1 MAGHLTQAFQQTCF
15 VVRKSALTD
24 HLVLPAEMNSRIVA
38 GEVELVDFAKLGFG
52 GASRVVLIL
61 ADHDFIPT
69 INLLRE
75 RIATDATCHLG
86 VVVVSKVPAGLL
98 AERHAFP
105 ELVDVVLD
113 KSLEEHP
120 HLHLLRAVRHM
131 VRVEEI
137 KTPRLGQQ
145 TLLKL
150 NEIFIAL
157 SAERDPKEL
166 LATILRK
173 AIELTT
179 AEGGTLFMI
188 EEKDGEIAFRIRISQ
203 SPGNPRAT
211 FQYVTDR
218 VTETGIAGYVALTGK
233 SVNVPDVGNLR
244 PYALPTYNPTL
255 DYREGKVRSM
265 LTVPLKNRRN
275 EIIAVLQLANKRQF
289 DEGPEVT
296 PAPFEAEDDGLL
308 SSYCTQAAICLE
320 NVDLYGDIQ
329 RLFDGFVK
337 AAITAIESRDPS
349 TGGHSER
356 VAKMSVALARAT
368 TECQTGVY
376 RSVRFKEEEIRELEY
391 AALLHDFGKIGVRE
405 EVLVKAKKLYAYQLE
420 GINERIKICKAAAR
434 IQYLE
439 RKVKGGSTM
448 NTTALDQE
456 YERRLKELDAFW
468 HIIVSAN
475 EPTVLKKDTRETL
488 ERIRTEKLML
498 PDGSHVAVL
507 TEEEFTA
514 LSVPQGSLTEAERLE
529 VESHVRH
536 TYQFLKMI
544 PWTRDFKHLTEI
556 AYAHHEKLDGTGY
569 PRGLSSHEIP
579 LQSKIMTISDIF
591 DALTAADRWYKDA
604 VPTEKALEILGD
616 EVSQGKLDPVLYE
629 IFVEKKIYLLNNFS
643 PSVANPKVA

>member
-1 MAGHLTQAFQQTCF
+1 MPGPLNHALHQTCF
-15 VVRKSALTD
+15 VVRKSPLTE
-24 HLVLPAEMNSRIVA
+24 HLRLPKELTTREVSGEIELVEFAKQGFAGATRIV
-38 GEVELVDFAKLGFG
+38 LV
-52 GASRVVLIL
+52 L

-75 RIATDATCHLG
+75 KALVESSCHLG
-86 VVVVSKVPAGLL
+86 VVVVSKVPANLL
-98 AERHAFP
+98 TERHAFP

-113 KSLEEHP
+113 KALEEHP
-120 HLHLLRAVRHM
+120 QLHLLRAVRHM

-137 KTPRLGQQ
+137 KQPRLGHQ

-157 SAERDPKEL
+157 SAERDPQEL

-188 EEKDGEIAFRIRISQ
+188 EEKDGEITFRVRIGQ
-203 SPGNPRAT
+203 RPGAAKAT
-211 FQYVTDR
+211 FEYVSER
-218 VTETGIAGYVALTGK
+218 VTESCIAGYVALTGK
-233 SVNVPDVGNLR
+233 SVNIADVSNLR
-244 PYALPTYNPTL
+244 PYTLPTYNKEL
-255 DYREGKVRSM
+255 DYHDSSVRSV
-265 LTVPLKNRRN
+265 LTVPLKNRRS
-275 EIIAVLQLANKRQF
+275 EIIAVLQLANKRSAE
-289 DEGPEVT
+289 EGPEIA
-296 PAPFEAEDDGLL
+296 PAPFEVEDDGLL

-329 RLFDGFVK
+329 QLFDGFVK

-356 VAKMSVALARAT
+356 VAKMCVALARAT
-368 TECQTGVY
+368 TECQSGVY

-405 EVLVKAKKLYAYQLE
+405 EVLVKAKKLYPYQLE

-439 RKVKGGSTM
+439 LKVKGGS
-448 NTTALDQE
+448 NTAALDAE

-468 HIIVSAN
+468 SIIVSAN
-475 EPTVLKKDTRETL
+475 EPSILKKDVRDTL

-514 LSVPQGSLTEAERLE
+514 LSVPQGSLTEGERME

-616 EVSQGKLDPVLYE
+616 EVGEGKLDPVLYE
-629 IFVEKKIYLLNNFS
+629 IFVEKKIYLLNNFPATAS
-643 PSVANPKVA
+643 KPKVA

>member
-15 VVRKSALTD
+15 VVRKSVLTD
-24 HLVLPAEMNSRIVA
+24 PIILPPEMKATLVT

-52 GASRVVLIL
+52 GATRVVLIL

-75 RIATDATCHLG
+75 RVSIDPKCHLG
-86 VVVVSKVPAGLL
+86 VVVVSKFPAGLL
-98 AERHAFP
+98 AERHAFV

-113 KSLEEHP
+113 KSFEEHP

-131 VRVEEI
+131 VRTEEI

-173 AIELTT
+173 AIELTN

-188 EEKDGEIAFRIRISQ
+188 EEKDGEISFRIRIGQ
-203 SPGNPRAT
+203 SPEAANAS

-218 VTETGIAGYVALTGK
+218 VTEVGIAGYVALTGK
-233 SVNVPDVGNLR
+233 SVNIPDIANLR
-244 PYALPTYNPTL
+244 PYTLPSYHKDL
-255 DYREGKVRSM
+255 DYREGNVRSM

-275 EIIAVLQLANKRQF
+275 EIIAVLQLANKRMM
-289 DEGPEVT
+289 DEGPEIT
-296 PAPFEAEDDGLL
+296 PAPFEAEDLGLL
-308 SSYCTQAAICLE
+308 NSYCTQAAICLE

-368 TECQTGVY
+368 TECQAGVY

-439 RKVKGGSTM
+439 VRVKGNSNLGQ
-448 NTTALDQE
+448 LDEE
-456 YERRLKELDAFW
+456 YARRLKELDSFW
-468 HIIVSAN
+468 HIIVAAN
-475 EPTVLKKDTRETL
+475 EPSVLKKDTRETL
-488 ERIRTEKLML
+488 ERIRTEKLLL
-498 PDGSHVAVL
+498 PDGHLVAVL

-514 LSVPQGSLTEAERLE
+514 LSVPRGSLTEAERLE

-616 EVSQGKLDPVLYE
+616 EVAEGKLDPVLYE
-629 IFVEKKIYLLNNFS
+629 IFVEKKIYLLNNFT
-643 PSVANPKVA
+643 PSAVTTKVA

>member
-1 MAGHLTQAFQQTCF
+1 MAGFLTQAFQQTCF
-15 VVRKSALTD
+15 VIRNSALTE
-24 HLVLPAEMNSRIVA
+24 HLVLPPEINSRVVA
-38 GEVELVDFAKLGFG
+38 GEVELVDYAKLGFG
-52 GASRVVLIL
+52 GAARVVLVL

-75 RIATDATCHLG
+75 RAADLKCHLG
-86 VVVVSKVPAGLL
+86 VVVVSKLPGGIL

-113 KSLEEHP
+113 QSLIEHP

-166 LATILRK
+166 LGTILRK
-173 AIELTT
+173 AIELTN
-179 AEGGTLFMI
+179 AEGGSLFMI
-188 EEKDGEIAFRIRISQ
+188 EEEDGEISFRIRISQ
-203 SPGNPRAT
+203 GPNETRAS
-211 FQYVTDR
+211 FEYVTDR
-218 VTETGIAGYVALTGK
+218 VSEAGIAGYVALTGK
-233 SVNVPDVGNLR
+233 SVNIPDIANLR
-244 PYALPTYNPTL
+244 PYTLPTYNREL
-255 DYREGKVRSM
+255 DYREGSVRSM

-275 EIIAVLQLANKRQF
+275 EIIAVLQLANKRLM

-356 VAKMSVALARAT
+356 VAKMCVELARAT

-376 RSVRFKEEEIRELEY
+376 RSVRFKDEEIRELEY

-405 EVLVKAKKLYAYQLE
+405 EVLVKAKKLYTYQLE

-439 RKVKGGSTM
+439 RKVKGGS
-448 NTTALDQE
+448 NPAALDQE

-468 HIIVSAN
+468 QIIVAAN
-475 EPTVLKKDTRETL
+475 EPSVLKKDTRETL

-544 PWTRDFKHLTEI
+544 PWTRDFKHLTDI

-616 EVSQGKLDPVLYE
+616 EVGEGKLDPVLYE
-629 IFVEKKIYLLNNFS
+629 IFVEKKIYLLNDFS
-643 PSVANPKVA
+643 TPTSKPKVA

>member
-1 MAGHLTQAFQQTCF
+1 MAGFLTQAFQQTCF
-15 VVRKSALTD
+15 VIRKSALTD
-24 HLVLPAEMNSRIVA
+24 SIHFPAELNPKVVPT
-38 GEVELVDFAKLGFG
+38 EVELIELAKNGYG
-52 GASRVVLIL
+52 GASRVVLVL
-61 ADHDFIPT
+61 ADHDFIST
-69 INLLRE
+69 INMLRE
-75 RIATDATCHLG
+75 KCPTDPKCHVG
-86 VVVVSKVPAGLL
+86 VVVVSKVPANLL
-98 AERHAFP
+98 TERHAFP

-120 HLHLLRAVRHM
+120 SLHLLKAVRHM

-137 KTPRLGQQ
+137 KTPRLGHQ

-166 LATILRK
+166 LATILKK
-173 AIELTT
+173 AIELTS
-179 AEGGTLFMI
+179 AEGGSLFMI
-188 EEKDGEIAFRIRISQ
+188 EEEDGEISFRIRISQ
-203 SPGNPRAT
+203 GPGGQKAS

-218 VTETGIAGYVALTGK
+218 VSESGIAGYVALTGK
-233 SVNVPDVGNLR
+233 SVNIPDVSNLR
-244 PYALPTYNPTL
+244 PYTLPTYNKEL
-255 DYREGKVRSM
+255 DYQEGNVRSM
-265 LTVPLKNRRN
+265 LSVPLKNRRS
-275 EIIAVLQLANKRQF
+275 EIIAVLQLANKRLAE
-289 DEGPEVT
+289 EGPEVA

-329 RLFDGFVK
+329 KLFDGFVK

-356 VAKMSVALARAT
+356 VAKMCVALARAT

-376 RSVRFKEEEIRELEY
+376 RSVKFKEEEVRELEY

-405 EVLVKAKKLYAYQLE
+405 EVLVKAKKLYPYQLE

-439 RKVKGGSTM
+439 LKVKGSS
-448 NTTALDQE
+448 NIAALEQE
-456 YERRLKELDAFW
+456 YQRRLKELDSFW

-475 EPTVLKKDTRETL
+475 EPSVLKRDVRETL
-488 ERIRTEKLML
+488 DRIRTEKLLL

-514 LSVPQGSLTEAERLE
+514 LSVPQGSLTESERLE

-604 VPTEKALEILGD
+604 VPTEKAIEILGD
-616 EVSQGKLDPVLYE
+616 EVGEGKLDPVLYE
-629 IFVEKKIYLLNNFS
+629 IFVEKKIYLLNNFAPAAS
-643 PSVANPKVA
+643 KPKVA